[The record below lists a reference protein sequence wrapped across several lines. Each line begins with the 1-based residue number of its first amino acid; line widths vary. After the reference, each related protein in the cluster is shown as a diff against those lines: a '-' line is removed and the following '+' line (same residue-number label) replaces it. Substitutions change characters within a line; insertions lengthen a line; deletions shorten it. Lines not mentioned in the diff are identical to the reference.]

1 VLALHEAMVEVLR
14 DHGSGWMDRD
24 ELAREIARRDLFRRP
39 SDDTPPPSD
48 QLRLRAHR
56 YPHLFECS
64 DTRCTQIRLR
74 GGGGGGKSGH
84 GHLQARTGRG
94 RPASQAARPTS
105 PRVPAARHGRREA
118 EEGSAWYEELR
129 EQYRPTR
136 LRVLL
141 IAESPP
147 HAGAGERRFFFSPR
161 LTIDN
166 LYRGVAQALY
176 GEQSDV
182 DVSDKPAVL
191 ERIRDDGFW
200 LIDASEQ
207 PINKL
212 VGAAR
217 ARAIA
222 EAVPRLVERCREL
235 APERGVI
242 ICHGKVYAAA
252 APALR
257 EAGVNVLHEEPLPFP
272 LGNWR
277 RQFVAGFRRALAE
290 EASLSAG

>member
-1 VLALHEAMVEVLR
+1 MVDVLR
-14 DHGSGWMDRD
+14 GRGGGWMDRD

-39 SDDTPPPSD
+39 SDGAPPPSD
-48 QLRLRAHR
+48 QLRLRARR
-56 YPHLFECS
+56 YSHLFECS

-74 GGGGGGKSGH
+74 PGGAGE
-84 GHLQARTGRG
+84 TGRG
-94 RPASQAARPTS
+94 RLQRPTS
-105 PRVPAARHGRREA
+105 RGQRARQHAQPTSLHAPSPEQRRA
-118 EEGSAWYEELR
+118 QKGPGGAWYEELR
-129 EQYRPTR
+129 RQYRPAQ

-147 HAGAGERRFFFSPR
+147 DPGAGERRFFYAPR

-176 GEQSDV
+176 GDRSDI
-182 DVSDKPAVL
+182 DVSDKLGVL
-191 ERIRDDGFW
+191 ERLREDGFW
-200 LIDASEQ
+200 LIDAVDK

-212 VGAAR
+212 AAAAR
-217 ARAIA
+217 ARAIS
-222 EAVPRLVERCREL
+222 EAVPSLVERCGEL
-235 APERGVI
+235 APDHGVI

-257 EAGVNVLHEEPLPFP
+257 RAGVRVLHDEPLPFP

-277 RQFVAGFRRALAE
+277 RQFVDGFQRAVATAE
-290 EASLSAG
+290 ARASGAT